1 MVDDV
6 SSEESRSIAE
16 NSPPTLSNQIGW
28 VTFDEGDN
36 EDTICDNCIPEKKI
50 SEGNERYI
58 SRLGEVKVLQNM
70 TLNFYSDPARCIL
83 MFEKKKA
90 NIMLIF
96 LKT

>member
-6 SSEESRSIAE
+6 SSEESRSTAE

-28 VTFDEGDN
+28 VTFDETDN
-36 EDTICDNCIPEKKI
+36 EDTICNNCIPEKKF

-58 SRLGEVKVLQNM
+58 SRLGEVKVLQNI

-83 MFEKKKA
+83 MCEKKRQT
-90 NIMLIF
+90 LC
-96 LKT
+96 